1 MFRRDIKKAMWM
13 LEQNKEFYNL
23 VEKLVGSQFA
33 AENGIMYEL
42 DMDLINLERWEK
54 KVENREIDEFDLK
67 DYLDM
72 MGRKTML
79 PILGAIDGLN
89 VMYNF
94 DITEFEEEIDAEVV
108 INKKIFIQPVGLLTQ
123 IHCSRLAYFY

>member
-1 MFRRDIKKAMWM
+1 M
-13 LEQNKEFYNL
+13 LHQNKEFYKL

-42 DMDLINLERWEK
+42 DMDLIHLEQWEM

-94 DITEFEEEIDAEVV
+94 DITRFEEEIDEE
-108 INKKIFIQPVGLLTQ
+108 
-123 IHCSRLAYFY
+123 